1 MAPEPLTLC
10 ATAAAA
16 VVVVVVHVDATA
28 AAASPA
34 LPTAKI
40 YSAEPC
46 ETPLGP
52 FLLTAVAYLTRLP
65 D

>member
-16 VVVVVVHVDATA
+16 VVVVVHVDATA

-52 FLLTAVAYLTRLP
+52 FLLTAVAYLARLP